1 MQEMLKPENN
11 CSCMHSHSSG
21 RISNLTRVLNYLQI
35 RALEIGL
42 MAKHR
47 KLCLA
52 ALMWWFIFDSRPP
65 PNYQHLWL
73 FIMNK
78 DVTLRLYLI
87 KMGSLKIY
95 IYQRRYSG
103 HCYQGLEFFQ
113 FQKITLSSCLHC
125 NMFILC
131 ISEPFLFSSGQ
142 KKAELHTLEY
152 RNMY

>member
-1 MQEMLKPENN
+1 
-11 CSCMHSHSSG
+11 
-21 RISNLTRVLNYLQI
+21 
-35 RALEIGL
+35 

-95 IYQRRYSG
+95 ISEEILGSLLSG
-103 HCYQGLEFFQ
+103 PRIFLVP
-113 FQKITLSSCLHC
+113 KNNLIKLLTLQHVYI
-125 NMFILC
+125 MHI
-131 ISEPFLFSSGQ
+131 
-142 KKAELHTLEY
+142 
-152 RNMY
+152 